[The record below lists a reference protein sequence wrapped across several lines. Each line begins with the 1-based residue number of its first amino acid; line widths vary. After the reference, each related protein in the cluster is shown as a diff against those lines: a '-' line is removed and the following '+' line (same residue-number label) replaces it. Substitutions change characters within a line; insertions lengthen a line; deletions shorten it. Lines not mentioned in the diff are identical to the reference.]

1 LNLEGFRVIELRRL
15 TSVAVLALLGGSIAS
30 CTKEPIKF
38 AAVLPLT
45 GAAAV
50 YGQAIKKGIDVA
62 DEQAKQTQ
70 QFAELQLSTVDSESD
85 PQNAKKQL
93 TEVYHRGALA
103 AIGGV
108 TSAEALAMVQAAD
121 DAGKV
126 LLSPSASLP
135 QLSGISSNFFRIF
148 PSDFAEGTVMARYAY
163 DNLRLRTGV
172 ILAKQETYAKGIQK
186 VFADE
191 FQRKGG
197 KILETVEYPA
207 NTTDFLAL
215 ADRVAT
221 LKPDFAYVA
230 AYAEDISRIIRDL
243 RQQQFGGIIL
253 TTSSFAAAATI
264 TETGAAAEGTYFT
277 QTAFQPLSS
286 NLPANVAAFVN
297 AFRDKY
303 HEDPDLYAAHGYDA
317 LNVLLEAYKQGGTSA
332 LKFWKG
338 MRSVHEYQGVT
349 GVLQFDEKG
358 DVQKFPHVYIVSK
371 GHGVDVEEQRQKE
384 IDEARK
390 KMQELEDQLRQ
401 LQNPPGS

>member
-1 LNLEGFRVIELRRL
+1 VIELRRL
-15 TSVAVLALLGGSIAS
+15 ASFAVLALVTGSVTS
-30 CTKEPIKF
+30 CAKEPIKF
-38 AAVLPLT
+38 GAVLPLT
-45 GAAAV
+45 GHAAV
-50 YGQAIKKGIDVA
+50 YGQAIKKGIDLAV
-62 DEQAKQTQ
+62 EQAKRMP
-70 QFAELQLSTVDSESD
+70 QFADLELVTVDSQSD
-85 PQNAKKQL
+85 PETAKKEL
-93 TEVYHRGALA
+93 TDLYHQGAMA
-103 AIGGV
+103 VIGGV

-197 KILETVEYPA
+197 KILETIEYPP

-264 TETGAAAEGTYFT
+264 AETGPVAEGTYYT
-277 QTAFQPLSS
+277 QTSFNPLSS
-286 NLPANVAAFVN
+286 NLPANVAAFAK

-317 LNVLLEAYKQGGTSA
+317 LEVLLESYRQGGTSG

-349 GVLQFDEKG
+349 GVLQFDDKG

-371 GHGVDVEEQRQKE
+371 GHGVDVEEQRQHD

-390 KMQELEDQLRQ
+390 KMQELEQQLRQ
-401 LQNPPGS
+401 LQNPPSP